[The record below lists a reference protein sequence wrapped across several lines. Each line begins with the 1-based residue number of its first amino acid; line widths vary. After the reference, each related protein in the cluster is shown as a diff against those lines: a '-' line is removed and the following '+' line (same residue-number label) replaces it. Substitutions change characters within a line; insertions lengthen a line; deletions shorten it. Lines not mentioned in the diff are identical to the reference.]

1 MFNATGPDRKIF
13 NLQIVQHADLSRQDL
28 HDIWQH
34 LESVGKSQLFSAIQ
48 AAPSLTQSWIILAEE
63 NVWRWQFPAV
73 FQLCEKTNV
82 WNKLENKF

>member
-1 MFNATGPDRKIF
+1 MSANVQCNLTGRHKIF

-73 FQLCEKTNV
+73 RK
-82 WNKLENKF
+82 NKCVK